1 MVGVLSERMRSG
13 WVRLVC
19 PRVYWS
25 LELASS
31 QRRCH
36 HTGLFTALWDWKVF
50 TWKGENVCASPL
62 VPLAHLP
69 QWMAQKGFCL
79 GPGNLH
85 TRRAKMVRMR
95 RDFAKESNECFMPL
109 YPVFFFFLASP
120 RSLQDLSSPTR
131 AQALKAPSPPNHWTA
146 RNSYTCILEKK
157 KKKKNRN
164 VRSNFIAD
172 IPPGAEEEQG

>member
-1 MVGVLSERMRSG
+1 MAFTYQDRDPRGDCSSWPMVGVLSERMRSG

-50 TWKGENVCASPL
+50 TLKGENVCASPL

-85 TRRAKMVRMR
+85 TRRAKMVGMR

-109 YPVFFFFLASP
+109 YPVFFFLASP

-146 RNSYTCILEKK
+146 RNSYTCILAKK
-157 KKKKNRN
+157 KKKR
-164 VRSNFIAD
+164 RT
-172 IPPGAEEEQG
+172 GT

>member
-1 MVGVLSERMRSG
+1 MAFTYQDRDPRGDCSSWPMVGVLSERMRSG

-50 TWKGENVCASPL
+50 TLKGENVCASPL

-109 YPVFFFFLASP
+109 YPVFFFFWLHHEACKILVPLPGP
-120 RSLQDLSSPTR
+120 R
-131 AQALKAPSPPNHWTA
+131 HWKHQVLLT
-146 RNSYTCILEKK
+146 TELPG
-157 KKKKNRN
+157 
-164 VRSNFIAD
+164 
-172 IPPGAEEEQG
+172 IPIPVF